1 MAPERDGSLP
11 PVQPTRRMATVRGL
25 NPRLWSKRFL
35 AKPVEPD
42 EPVDR
47 PPAESAPTAEAP
59 LTYDEHAHLHG
70 GEAPAPR
77 VDLQD

>member
-1 MAPERDGSLP
+1 MAPERDGTLP
-11 PVQPTRRMATVRGL
+11 PVQPSRRMAIVRGL
-25 NPRLWSKRFL
+25 NPRLWAKRFL
-35 AKPVEPD
+35 ARSAEPD
-42 EPVDR
+42 ESENRQPV
-47 PPAESAPTAEAP
+47 ESAPTSEAP